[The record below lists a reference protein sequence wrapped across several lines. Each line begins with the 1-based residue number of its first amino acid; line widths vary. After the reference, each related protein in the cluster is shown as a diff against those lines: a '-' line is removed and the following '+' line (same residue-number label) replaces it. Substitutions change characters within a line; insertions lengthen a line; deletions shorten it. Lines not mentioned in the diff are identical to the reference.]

1 MSDHDSTHQALAD
14 LARVA
19 RAFRSEQ
26 DTNWGFS
33 LETQPDVGRA
43 VLDLDIDGYVE
54 EFGRVTEAY
63 RTGEASEGL
72 PADIGLA
79 RSLIP
84 PGTGALRD
92 FSYVGSEIPVF
103 DASNCVACME
113 CVTQCP
119 DTAILGKVAP
129 QEVVDSDLETA
140 ESAGDLRG
148 HWAVTRKFHGTREKQ
163 GKTPGLFGIFIDPTK
178 CKGCAEC
185 VDVCGDHDALAMA
198 PKSKP
203 TMSEARAAMD
213 QFQRLPDTSDEFIRE
228 KVAVDRMLSCE
239 KSLLYVGGAG
249 SCAGC
254 GEASA
259 LRMLMA
265 QLGWTVGRE
274 NIGLVAATG
283 CNTVYSS
290 TYPYNPFMVPW
301 TNSLFENAT
310 AMAMGV
316 RKRWDQRG
324 WNEKALWV
332 IGGDGALFDIGFG
345 SLSRM
350 LASGMNIKVLVLDT
364 QVYSNTGG
372 QASTAS
378 FTGQAAKM
386 SPHGKVHKGKV
397 EARKEIAMI
406 AMMHPDTYVAQTT
419 AAHTNHFYKVIEEA
433 QRFEGPALV
442 VTYTTCQPEHGVG
455 DECAA
460 QQAKLAVDSR
470 AFPLLSFDPSRGERI
485 RERLDLKGNPS
496 VKADW
501 HSDKEGNQID
511 FLTFAR
517 SEGRF
522 AKHFTAG
529 GEPTEEILLARSRS
543 LATWRTLQEL
553 AGMEPAS

>member
-1 MSDHDSTHQALAD
+1 
-14 LARVA
+14 
-19 RAFRSEQ
+19 
-26 DTNWGFS
+26 
-33 LETQPDVGRA
+33 
-43 VLDLDIDGYVE
+43 
-54 EFGRVTEAY
+54 
-63 RTGEASEGL
+63 
-72 PADIGLA
+72 
-79 RSLIP
+79 
-84 PGTGALRD
+84 
-92 FSYVGSEIPVF
+92 
-103 DASNCVACME
+103 
-113 CVTQCP
+113 
-119 DTAILGKVAP
+119 
-129 QEVVDSDLETA
+129 
-140 ESAGDLRG
+140 
-148 HWAVTRKFHGTREKQ
+148 
-163 GKTPGLFGIFIDPTK
+163 
-178 CKGCAEC
+178 
-185 VDVCGDHDALAMA
+185 
-198 PKSKP
+198 
-203 TMSEARAAMD
+203 
-213 QFQRLPDTSDEFIRE
+213 
-228 KVAVDRMLSCE
+228 
-239 KSLLYVGGAG
+239 
-249 SCAGC
+249 
-254 GEASA
+254 
-259 LRMLMA
+259 
-265 QLGWTVGRE
+265 
-274 NIGLVAATG
+274 
-283 CNTVYSS
+283 
-290 TYPYNPFMVPW
+290 
-301 TNSLFENAT
+301 
-310 AMAMGV
+310 
-316 RKRWDQRG
+316 
-324 WNEKALWV
+324 NEKALWV

-397 EARKEIAMI
+397 EARKEIATI